1 MSKEK
6 MNYEDLENLI
16 NEGFKDAIKQAA
28 KAAVDRSR
36 QSRGARSK
44 YNTTGKILQNFAAGW
59 KGVEA
64 PKAGI
69 FQGQTDPREY
79 NKGLKEITEFYKKA
93 NYDNPEMDQKKG
105 EIVNVLE
112 KAQEDIQALMNA
124 GNSQPQQQ
132 APQQQPDQQPDQQQG
147 SEQEPENNA

>member
-1 MSKEK
+1 MSEKK
-6 MNYEDLENLI
+6 MNYEELEKLI

-28 KAAVDRSR
+28 KASVDRGR
-36 QSRGARSK
+36 AMRGAGSK
-44 YNTTGKILQNFAAGW
+44 YGTTGKILQNFAAGW

-93 NYDNPEMDQKKG
+93 NYDNPEMEQKKG

-112 KAQEDIQALMNA
+112 KAQEDIQKLMNS

-132 APQQQPDQQPDQQQG
+132 APQQPDQQSDQQQG

>member
-44 YNTTGKILQNFAAGW
+44 YGTTGKILQNFAAGW

-79 NKGLKEITEFYKKA
+79 NKGLVEITEFYKKA
-93 NYDNPEMDQKKG
+93 SYDNPAMEQKKS
-105 EIVNVLE
+105 EIVGVLE
-112 KAQEDIQALMNA
+112 KAQRDIQELMNA

-132 APQQQPDQQPDQQQG
+132 PQQQPDQQPDQQQG

>member
-28 KAAVDRSR
+28 KAAVDRGR
-36 QSRGARSK
+36 RMRGADSK
-44 YNTTGKILQNFAAGW
+44 YDTTGKILQNFAAGW
-59 KGVEA
+59 EGVVA

-93 NYDNPEMDQKKG
+93 NYDNPEMEQKKG

-112 KAQEDIQALMNA
+112 KAQKDIQVLMNA
-124 GNSQPQQQ
+124 GNTQPQQQ
-132 APQQQPDQQPDQQQG
+132 VPQQQPDQKPDQQQG
-147 SEQEPENNA
+147 SVQEPENNA

>member
-1 MSKEK
+1 M
-6 MNYEDLENLI
+6 
-16 NEGFKDAIKQAA
+16 
-28 KAAVDRSR
+28 
-36 QSRGARSK
+36 RGADSK

-93 NYDNPEMDQKKG
+93 NYDNPEMEQKKG

-112 KAQEDIQALMNA
+112 KAQKDIQALMNA
-124 GNSQPQQQ
+124 GNTQPQQQ
-132 APQQQPDQQPDQQQG
+132 VSEQQPDQQPDQQQG
-147 SEQEPENNA
+147 SAQESEKNA